1 MKIYQI
7 CKAKILCD
15 IFSML
20 VGAAALQILI
30 NFFFAPELFQN
41 PRGIIISITFFALM
55 MLLTYLAFTYAGPTI
70 TFIEFADDHFV
81 LKLIRG
87 HKQKKIS
94 YSEIKSIEHKGFGPN
109 NTKLCIG
116 DEKLRLVLQFFTK
129 NDRAEIIKALID
141 KTNTV

>member
-7 CKAKILCD
+7 SKAKILND
-15 IFSML
+15 IFSIL
-20 VGAAALQILI
+20 VGAAALQILS

-55 MLLTYLAFTYAGPTI
+55 MLSTYLAFTYAGPTI

-87 HKQKKIS
+87 HKKIS
-94 YSEIKSIEHKGFGPN
+94 YSEIKSIKHKGFGPN

-129 NDRAEIIKALID
+129 NDRAEIIKTLID
-141 KTNTV
+141 KTNTI